1 MTAIEEVLIA
11 LRRVMRA
18 TGLHSKF
25 LARTTG
31 LTTPQI
37 LVLQAIRSSPGE
49 LIVGELAARV
59 NLSQATVT
67 SILDRL
73 EKRQLVSRQ
82 RSLQDKRKVVV
93 SLTGPGLKTLKS
105 APMPLQEQ
113 FTRQFHELQEW
124 EQSMIVAALQ
134 RVAMMMDADEIDA
147 SPVLDVGL
155 LMSPETH
162 EDEPAEPVPSAA
174 GNH

>member
-1 MTAIEEVLIA
+1 MKAIEEVLIA
-11 LRRVMRA
+11 LRRVIRA
-18 TGLHSKF
+18 TGLHSKY

-37 LVLQAIRSSPGE
+37 LVLQAVGNSES
-49 LIVGELAARV
+49 LIVSALASRV

-82 RSLQDKRKVVV
+82 RSMQDKRKVVV
-93 SLTGPGLKTLKS
+93 SLTGLGIETLKN

-113 FTRQFHELQEW
+113 FTRQFHQLQGW
-124 EQSMIVAALQ
+124 EQAMIVSALQ

-147 SPVLDVGL
+147 SPLLDVGL
-155 LMSPETH
+155 LVNQEAQSEQT
-162 EDEPAEPVPSAA
+162 EPAA
-174 GNH
+174 GAPG